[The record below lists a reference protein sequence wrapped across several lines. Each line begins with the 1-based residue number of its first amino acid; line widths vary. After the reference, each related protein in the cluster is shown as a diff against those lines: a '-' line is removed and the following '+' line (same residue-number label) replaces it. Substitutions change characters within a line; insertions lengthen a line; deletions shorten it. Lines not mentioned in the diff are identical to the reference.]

1 MLQEHLLI
9 GSHLETSTWRNSRQ
23 QETPAIRSRVA
34 SPVLSKDINPAQ
46 MLIWKIRCF
55 KKGIFLPTA
64 KLYWFGTH
72 FHGFRWSSSST
83 VKICLGLSLSRLFP
97 PSMCANLFPSQSR
110 SRTTLFSATWETCFL
125 DNTSTSNGLFRTKL
139 CQQICSIWSGAL
151 WNSLQLTHVIW
162 KNPPWTN

>member
-23 QETPAIRSRVA
+23 QETPAIRSRAA
-34 SPVLSKDINPAQ
+34 SPVLSKDTNPAQ

-55 KKGIFLPTA
+55 EKGIFLPTA
-64 KLYWFGTH
+64 KLYWFGTP

-83 VKICLGLSLSRLFP
+83 VKICLGLSLSRLFT
-97 PSMCANLFPSQSR
+97 PSMCANQFPSQSR

-125 DNTSTSNGLFRTKL
+125 DKQWVVSDKTCVSKFAAFEVEHCETL
-139 CQQICSIWSGAL
+139 C
-151 WNSLQLTHVIW
+151 SLLNVIW
-162 KNPPWTN
+162 KNHPWTN